1 MAMVLYMRLGVRLKT
16 AAMFLVAAVQALFA
30 AARRTT
36 RITRSRRDSLC
47 WNCLRP
53 GG

>member
-1 MAMVLYMRLGVRLKT
+1 MATVLFMTLGVRLKT
-16 AAMFLVAAVQALFA
+16 AAVFLVAAIEALFA
-30 AARRTT
+30 AARRV
-36 RITRSRRDSLC
+36 SRLKRDSLC

>member
-1 MAMVLYMRLGVRLKT
+1 MAAVLFMTLEVCLKMT
-16 AAMFLVAAVQALFA
+16 AMFLVAAVQALFA
-30 AARRTT
+30 AARR
-36 RITRSRRDSLC
+36 ITHTSRSKRDSLY